1 MATAVETRIF
11 RLAGLAAL
19 VTLAALIVPRFL
31 PSGEGG
37 LAAAATAVL
46 VFLALLLAA
55 TIIAAMALVVAVRAY
70 ASLSWPARAAGIAPA
85 VLLGVALLVI
95 VVLLR
100 Y

>member
-55 TIIAAMALVVAVRAY
+55 TIIAAMALVVSIRAY
-70 ASLSWPARAAGIAPA
+70 ASLSWQARAAGIAPA